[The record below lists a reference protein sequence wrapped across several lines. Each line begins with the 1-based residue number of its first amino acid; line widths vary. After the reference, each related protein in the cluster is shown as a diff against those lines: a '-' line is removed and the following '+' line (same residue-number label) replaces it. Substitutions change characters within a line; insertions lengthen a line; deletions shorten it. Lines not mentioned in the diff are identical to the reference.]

1 MWGLCHDVLNFQV
14 LLLSYNFEEHCIM
27 RIAFSGSDTLKMDVC
42 ELKYFGAEMSKAKS
56 PSYM

>member
-1 MWGLCHDVLNFQV
+1 
-14 LLLSYNFEEHCIM
+14 M